1 MAASGKPVTGKG
13 GTVTFANA
21 SGATPTFTLA
31 CEVQSY
37 SYENT
42 AEVVRGS
49 RLSGLPFKEAGDT
62 DYTGEVTIYVAKSD
76 AGVSLPFAAGDTV
89 DFSGTFGGNAIS
101 GEVLISSVGVPQIE
115 RGSFCTISIKW
126 EQNDPTFTVAPK
138 VITVA

>member
-21 SGATPTFTLA
+21 AAATPTFTLP

-76 AGVSLPFAAGDTV
+76 AGVALPFEAGDTV
-89 DFSGTFGGNAIS
+89 DLSGTFGGNTID
-101 GEVLISSVGVPQIE
+101 GEVLITSVGVPQIE
-115 RGSFCTISIKW
+115 RGSFCTLTIGW
-126 EQNDPTFTVAPK
+126 EQNDSAFAVIPK